1 MVVKIIVKIHKNLSE
16 RKLRFIRREK
26 KDRESD
32 LTIWSILKE
41 SICIRGHINFVKEQN
56 ILISVNIVSI
66 YEFFLSLSF
75 NLKIRRERDL
85 KYFES

>member
-16 RKLRFIRREK
+16 RKLRLIRREK

-56 ILISVNIVSI
+56 ILISVNIASI
-66 YEFFLSLSF
+66 YEFSLFLSL
-75 NLKIRRERDL
+75 LIRKLGERE
-85 KYFES
+85 KFKVF